1 MHQKKITEIGTQQLL
16 MDIYS
21 LKTVLTHLH
30 NLGMPADGSPTAR
43 TVSPPGTTELYSL
56 GLGFK
61 GGSIPLFFYTVGV
74 LFHVKCCV
82 RQLALIFFYHALQ
95 QH

>member
-43 TVSPPGTTELYSL
+43 TVSPPGTTEN
-56 GLGFK
+56 
-61 GGSIPLFFYTVGV
+61 YTV
-74 LFHVKCCV
+74 
-82 RQLALIFFYHALQ
+82 
-95 QH
+95 